1 MAMQLDMSQAQVMK
15 DEQGRP
21 FIIVRDQ
28 GKKKRQHGNEAV
40 KAHILAA
47 KTVANIVKTSLGPR
61 GLDKILISPDGDITV
76 TNDGATILSQMEISN
91 HVAKLLVELSR
102 SQDDEIGDG
111 TTGVVVLAGALLEQ
125 AADLIDKGIHPI
137 RIADGYDQACEVAV
151 AELDRISDTISF
163 SKEETSNLFKVAKT
177 SLGSKIVSKA
187 HDQFAQIAVDA
198 VLSVADLD
206 RKDVDFE
213 LIKVDGKVGGALED
227 TLLVKGV
234 IVDKDFSHP
243 QMPSEVRDAKLAI
256 LTCAFEPP
264 KPKTK
269 HKLDITTVEEFK
281 KLQKYESNKFAEMIQ
296 QIKDTGANVVIC
308 QWGFDDEAN
317 HLLLTNK
324 LPAVR
329 WVGGPEIELIAIA
342 TNGRIVPRFEDLS
355 AEKLGKAGVVRE
367 MSFGTT
373 REKMLVI
380 EECANTRAVTVFV
393 RGSNKMIIDEAKR
406 SLHDALCVVR
416 NLVKDNRIVY
426 GGGAAE
432 IACSLAVEDA
442 AVKSPGLEQY
452 AMRAFA
458 DALDCV
464 PMALAENSGLSP
476 IETLASVKSRQVKEK
491 NTRLGVD
498 CMQTGSNGE
507 QYTDLIHASLRST
520 LVFPFADSW
529 LFHLMV
535 LMGGTST
542 FTCTPISIFTPL
554 AACARNVLN
563 VSHVRLQV
571 LFPWAAPRSSQH
583 HPICRLTKPPR
594 LVRPGR
600 CMCFGS
606 SRSSPADASVPLVIR
621 PFSLTFCG
629 AYRHERTL
637 RYRPPDI
644 QTSTIDACDAA
655 M

>member
-1 MAMQLDMSQAQVMK
+1 MAMQIDMSNAQVMK

-21 FIIVRDQ
+21 FIVVRDQ
-28 GKKKRQHGNEAV
+28 GSKKRQHGNDAV
-40 KAHILAA
+40 KSHIVAA
-47 KTVANIVKTSLGPR
+47 RTVANIVRTSLGPR

-76 TNDGATILSQMEISN
+76 TNDGATILSQMDITN
-91 HVAKLLVELSR
+91 HVAKLLVELSK

-151 AELDRISDTISF
+151 AKLDEASDLIEF
-163 SKEETSNLFKVAKT
+163 SRDNTENLFKVART

-198 VLSVADLD
+198 VLSVADLE

-213 LIKVDGKVGGALED
+213 LIKVDGKVGGSLED
-227 TLLVKGV
+227 SLLVKGV

-243 QMPSEVRDAKLAI
+243 QMPDEVRDAKLAI

-264 KPKTK
+264 RPKTK

-281 KLQKYESNKFAEMIQ
+281 KLQTYEKAKFTEMID
-296 QIKDTGANVVIC
+296 QIKATGANLVIC

-317 HLLLTNK
+317 HLLLSNK

-342 TNGRIVPRFEDLS
+342 TNGRIVPRFEELS
-355 AEKLGKAGVVRE
+355 AAKLGKAGVVRE

-380 EECANTRAVTVFV
+380 EDCANTRAVTVFV

-416 NLVKDNRIVY
+416 NLVRDNRVVY

-432 IACSLAVEDA
+432 IACSLAVEEA
-442 AVKSPGLEQY
+442 ANKSPGLEQY
-452 AMRAFA
+452 AMRAFSE
-458 DALDCV
+458 ALDSI

-476 IETLASVKSRQVKEK
+476 IETLASIKSRQVKES

-498 CMQTGSNGE
+498 CMQTGSN
-507 QYTDLIHASLRST
+507 DMKKHFVIDPLIGKRQQLLLATQLCR
-520 LVFPFADSW
+520 
-529 LFHLMV
+529 MV
-535 LMGGTST
+535 LKVN
-542 FTCTPISIFTPL
+542 
-554 AACARNVLN
+554 NVIIAGN
-563 VSHVRLQV
+563 DEND
-571 LFPWAAPRSSQH
+571 F
-583 HPICRLTKPPR
+583 
-594 LVRPGR
+594 
-600 CMCFGS
+600 
-606 SRSSPADASVPLVIR
+606 
-621 PFSLTFCG
+621 
-629 AYRHERTL
+629 
-637 RYRPPDI
+637 
-644 QTSTIDACDAA
+644 
-655 M
+655 

>member
-1 MAMQLDMSQAQVMK
+1 VFKSNNHKQMLTFNRRPRHEQWYETTINHMKPLHSHPLTPRAAQITT
-15 DEQGRP
+15 DETGRP

-28 GKKKRQHGNEAV
+28 GKKSRVHGNDAV
-40 KAHILAA
+40 KQHILAA
-47 KTVANIVKTSLGPR
+47 KSVASLVKTSLGPR

-76 TNDGATILSQMEISN
+76 TNDGATILGQMEIKDN
-91 HVAKLLVELSR
+91 IAQLLVSLSQ
-102 SQDDEIGDG
+102 SQDAEIGDG

-125 AADLIDKGIHPI
+125 ATELIDKGIHPI
-137 RIADGYDQACEVAV
+137 RIADGYDTACEVAV
-151 AELDRISDTISF
+151 KELDRISDSIEF
-163 SKEETSNLFKVAKT
+163 SKDNTENLFKVAKT

-269 HKLDITTVEEFK
+269 HKLDITSVAEYKE
-281 KLQKYESNKFAEMIQ
+281 LQKYEQTKFTEMIQ

-317 HLLLTNK
+317 HLLLTNE

-355 AEKLGKAGVVRE
+355 AAKLGTAGIVRE

-380 EECANTRAVTVFV
+380 EECANSRAVTVFV

-416 NLVKDNRIVY
+416 NLVTDNRIVY
-426 GGGAAE
+426 GGGSAE
-432 IACSLAVEDA
+432 IACALAVEREA
-442 AVKSPGLEQY
+442 LETRGLEQY
-452 AMRAFA
+452 SMRAFS
-458 DALDCV
+458 DALDAI

-476 IETLASVKSRQVKEK
+476 IETLADLKARQGKGEGVG
-491 NTRLGVD
+491 RLGVD

-507 QYTDLIHASLRST
+507 FSPSDSQYYNPQHTLTCPTTDMKSAFVIDPLISKRQQLLLATQLCR
-520 LVFPFADSW
+520 
-529 LFHLMV
+529 MV
-535 LMGGTST
+535 LK
-542 FTCTPISIFTPL
+542 IN
-554 AACARNVLN
+554 NVI
-563 VSHVRLQV
+563 V
-571 LFPWAAPRSSQH
+571 
-583 HPICRLTKPPR
+583 T
-594 LVRPGR
+594 
-600 CMCFGS
+600 GS
-606 SRSSPADASVPLVIR
+606 DEGQ
-621 PFSLTFCG
+621 F
-629 AYRHERTL
+629 
-637 RYRPPDI
+637 
-644 QTSTIDACDAA
+644 
-655 M
+655 

>member
-1 MAMQLDMSQAQVMK
+1 M
-15 DEQGRP
+15 
-21 FIIVRDQ
+21 RDQ
-28 GKKKRQHGNEAV
+28 GRKKRTHGTDAV
-40 KAHILAA
+40 KQHIQAA
-47 KTVANIVKTSLGPR
+47 RAVSSIVKTSLGPR

-76 TNDGATILSQMEISN
+76 TNDGATILGQMEISD
-91 HVAKLLVELSR
+91 HIAKLLVSLSQ
-102 SQDDEIGDG
+102 SQDAEIGDG

-125 AADLIDKGIHPI
+125 ASELIDKGIHPI
-137 RIADGYDQACEVAV
+137 RIADGYDAACEVAV
-151 AELDRISDTISF
+151 SELDQISDTIEF
-163 SKEETSNLFKVAKT
+163 TKESNENLFKVAKT

-198 VLSVADLD
+198 VLSVADLE

-213 LIKVDGKVGGALED
+213 LIKVDGKVGGSLED

-243 QMPSEVRDAKLAI
+243 QMPNEVRDAKLAI

-269 HKLDITTVEEFK
+269 HKLDITSVSEFK
-281 KLQKYESNKFAEMIQ
+281 ELQKYEQAKFAEMIQ

-317 HLLLTNK
+317 HLLLTNE

-355 AEKLGKAGVVRE
+355 SAKLGHAGVVRE

-380 EECANTRAVTVFV
+380 EECANSRAVTCFI

-426 GGGAAE
+426 GGGSAE
-432 IACSLAVEDA
+432 IACSLAVEKA
-442 AVKSPGLEQY
+442 ALKTSGLEQY
-452 AMRAFA
+452 SMRAFA
-458 DALDCV
+458 DALDSV

-476 IETLASVKSRQVKEK
+476 IETLSELKARQGKGEGVG
-491 NTRLGVD
+491 RLGVD
-498 CMQTGSNGE
+498 CMQTGSNDMK
-507 QYTDLIHASLRST
+507 QHFVIDPLISKRQQLLLATQLCR
-520 LVFPFADSW
+520 
-529 LFHLMV
+529 MV
-535 LMGGTST
+535 LKVNNVIVAGGEDQD
-542 FTCTPISIFTPL
+542 F
-554 AACARNVLN
+554 
-563 VSHVRLQV
+563 
-571 LFPWAAPRSSQH
+571 
-583 HPICRLTKPPR
+583 
-594 LVRPGR
+594 
-600 CMCFGS
+600 
-606 SRSSPADASVPLVIR
+606 
-621 PFSLTFCG
+621 
-629 AYRHERTL
+629 
-637 RYRPPDI
+637 
-644 QTSTIDACDAA
+644 
-655 M
+655 